1 MVPGSKKSRR
11 VGVPNL
17 TSLAR
22 KTESTI
28 LYVKL
33 GLLYFVLTLGLF
45 SYVGLFLNIFRFSSG
60 ALTRL

>member
-1 MVPGSKKSRR
+1 MPD
-11 VGVPNL
+11 L

-45 SYVGLFLNIFRFSSG
+45 SDVGLFLNSFRFSSG